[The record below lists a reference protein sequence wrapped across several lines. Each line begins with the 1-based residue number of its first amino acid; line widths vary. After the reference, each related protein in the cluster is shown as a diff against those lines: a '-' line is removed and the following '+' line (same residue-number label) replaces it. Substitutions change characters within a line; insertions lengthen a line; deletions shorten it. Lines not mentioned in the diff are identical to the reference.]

1 MTNKRRQDIFDDPHH
16 HHQKKKKRR
25 RKRKEKE
32 AAKKLSISLSILSG
46 DDPSLA
52 SEKRGNSPCLSLCVW
67 RFLSFRVPIHEG
79 LFVPPWG
86 AGGQGEQTNGKQ
98 RGSVLPAQ
106 KKQCPQTF
114 RRRYFH
120 AITLDCS
127 PWCPSF
133 PSLPSLSR
141 PSFPSQARIT
151 TRTQALAASSGRK
164 TPGGPLGA
172 PRLFMQ
178 QHRRNRGGGDPCKPK
193 PPKVSALT
201 LPWRGASSPSEDDP
215 DDYSSRSEVHSFFLD
230 EDDYELTDEEL
241 EAKMPRSSSA
251 RSSSS
256 SSSSFALRGC
266 GDGDE
271 NKSSKSPLTSLAL
284 AARSRLGRGAR
295 RLRARARRATADF
308 PDDLLGR
315 ALWLWESR
323 PVARARLAVSVAAA
337 GARAPALVAL
347 IASQAGGVVAS
358 TQLSLPVV
366 APLLIGLPVF
376 ARSVAANASAV
387 APRAAAAALLLWLA
401 WFCNKVATSTALYLR
416 RQGALDARIAGA
428 VVACSEVLALS
439 AASLVLLSALGVNVS
454 ALLFPAA
461 ALAGWAAADGAR
473 CFGAGA
479 FLFAAQPFRLGDR
492 VAVRA
497 PSVPVSSSASGVP
510 PAQRNLGGGGNGSG
524 SAFSAG
530 GAGGA
535 EEQEGR
541 EPPSSSSWFDG
552 RVEHVDLRYT
562 VVRKGNARMFLPNSS
577 FLTREFLVF
586 DQEPLQVRDVFFHSF
601 FIFEEVSFFKKL
613 TTASNC
619 SKNLENREKTGEKV
633 PARVDVVFDGRGG
646 EAAQGCGEPAAAA
659 GRGYTNEPRRRSFFL
674 VGGASVV
681 APSASARRSSVRR
694 LVKLRARGMEPA
706 TAAAAAAAS
715 DSSPSSLTPPAAS
728 GAVAAAGASS
738 LATSSLATPSLAT
751 SSLAATSSQ
760 PPPSQPPPSLPQP
773 PSFPPALIE

>member
-215 DDYSSRSEVHSFFLD
+215 DDYSSRSEVRSFFLD

-256 SSSSFALRGC
+256 SSSSFALRGG

-295 RLRARARRATADF
+295 RLRARARRATADL

-530 GAGGA
+530 GA

-619 SKNLENREKTGEKV
+619 SKNLENREKTGEKS
-633 PARVDVVFDGRGG
+633 PSPCRCRL
-646 EAAQGCGEPAAAA
+646 
-659 GRGYTNEPRRRSFFL
+659 RWPRRR
-674 VGGASVV
+674 GGAGLRR
-681 APSASARRSSVRR
+681 ASSSSGTRVHKRTEEEELLPRRRR
-694 LVKLRARGMEPA
+694 LRRRTLRL
-706 TAAAAAAAS
+706 
-715 DSSPSSLTPPAAS
+715 SPPLIGPPAGQTTGPGH
-728 GAVAAAGASS
+728 GARNSS
-738 LATSSLATPSLAT
+738 SCSSSKRLKPLLLNSPRSLGRRGSSRGLLPRNLLPRNPLPRNLLPRSNLLATPSLAT
-751 SSLAATSSQ
+751 SSLATSTPLLS
-760 PPPSQPPPSLPQP
+760 PR
-773 PSFPPALIE
+773 FD